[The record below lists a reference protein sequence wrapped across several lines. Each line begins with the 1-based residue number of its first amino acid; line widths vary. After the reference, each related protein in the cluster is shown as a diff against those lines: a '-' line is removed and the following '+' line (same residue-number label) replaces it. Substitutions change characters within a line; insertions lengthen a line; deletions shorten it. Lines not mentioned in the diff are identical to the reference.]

1 MKIVTWNCQGA
12 FTRKAER
19 IFSDAPDI
27 AVIQECSN
35 RSAEIVAHEGYR
47 ARWFGTNANK
57 GLGVFYR
64 KDWQLRLLAQPEQT
78 WIVGFRVRGSEKFT
92 LIAIWA
98 CAVKG
103 KRLDSYVG
111 QIHRSLVLHPR
122 WFKSGPVVMTGDFNS
137 NAIWDKNRLENHSSM
152 VSALREHGLMSAYH
166 DTHNEKH
173 GSESKPTFYLYRR
186 PDKKYQYHLDY
197 VFVPTAW
204 RSRMTMQ
211 VGNHADWSS
220 MSDHCPLT
228 VEVSSLLEAA
238 C

>member
-1 MKIVTWNCQGA
+1 
-12 FTRKAER
+12 
-19 IFSDAPDI
+19 
-27 AVIQECSN
+27 
-35 RSAEIVAHEGYR
+35 
-47 ARWFGTNANK
+47 
-57 GLGVFYR
+57 
-64 KDWQLRLLAQPEQT
+64 
-78 WIVGFRVRGSEKFT
+78 
-92 LIAIWA
+92 
-98 CAVKG
+98 
-103 KRLDSYVG
+103 
-111 QIHRSLVLHPR
+111 
-122 WFKSGPVVMTGDFNS
+122 
-137 NAIWDKNRLENHSSM
+137 LENHSSM
-152 VSALREHGLMSAYH
+152 VSALGEHGLMSAYH

-211 VGNHADWSS
+211 VGDHADWSS